1 MKTPPI
7 KAVKERFGDK
17 AKLVSAVQ
25 ALCTDELW
33 LDQLNKEKGLGRVSN
48 AKLLR
53 LHATLS
59 EVKSAFGSRA
69 KLIDSLLGA
78 MKRGKDAGFRT
89 KLESYA
95 TPRLLDLQKS
105 AARRTKADKTTKPA
119 KAAAPSVKKKTSRTK
134 KAKAKSAAAPV
145 AAASSA
151 ASAATA
157 TKKTAKKK

>member
-69 KLIDSLLGA
+69 KLIDSLLGV
-78 MKRGKDAGFRT
+78 MKRDKDAGFRT

-105 AARRTKADKTTKPA
+105 AARRSKPATAKPAKPA
-119 KAAAPSVKKKTSRTK
+119 KAAAPVKKKTSRTK
-134 KAKAKSAAAPV
+134 KAKAKAAAAP
-145 AAASSA
+145 AAAAPSA
-151 ASAATA
+151 
-157 TKKTAKKK
+157 KKTAKKK

>member
-69 KLIDSLLGA
+69 KLIDSLLGSL
-78 MKRGKDAGFRT
+78 KRDKDAGFRT

-105 AARRTKADKTTKPA
+105 AARRVKADKTTKPA
-119 KAAAPSVKKKTSRTK
+119 KAAAPVKKKTSRTK
-134 KAKAKSAAAPV
+134 KAKAKAAAAPV
-145 AAASSA
+145 AAAPS
-151 ASAATA
+151 ASA
-157 TKKTAKKK
+157 KKTAKKK